1 MFDAPYS
8 MSLVPTICDTI
19 DTTIGVLRNPR
30 PVRAMQVDPA
40 INAEI
45 QEGYAFI
52 AMPIDPDD
60 DQLVD
65 VLEAIKTA
73 AADCGIT
80 AERVDEVESNQRIT
94 DRILESISKAEFVI
108 VDLTNERPNVFFEA
122 GFAHGL
128 GKVPIYVARAG
139 TTIHFDI
146 KDYPI
151 ITFRNMKQLKEGIT
165 KRLIALTGERRNNNV
180 V

>member
-1 MFDAPYS
+1 LRGVDPFKAMFDAPYS
-8 MSLVPTICDTI
+8 ISLVPRICDMI

-45 QEGYAFI
+45 HAGYAFV

-80 AERVDEVESNQRIT
+80 AERVDEVESNERIT

-108 VDLTNERPNVFFEA
+108 VDLTNERPNVFLKQA
-122 GFAHGL
+122 LHMAW
-128 GKVPIYVARAG
+128 GKCRFMWPERERLFISISKTIQLSLFG
-139 TTIHFDI
+139 T
-146 KDYPI
+146 
-151 ITFRNMKQLKEGIT
+151 
-165 KRLIALTGERRNNNV
+165 
-180 V
+180 